1 MELDR
6 TTTEEGVYPIV
17 LVSYLALCG
26 SYADSAQGE
35 AVKAYASYI
44 VSSEGQQAAAEA
56 AGSAPISDEL
66 SSEAQAAIDAIT
78 VG

>member
-6 TTTEEGVYPIV
+6 TTEESGVYPIV
-17 LVSYLALCG
+17 LISYLALCG
-26 SYADSAQGE
+26 SYADSAEGE

-44 VSSEGQQAAAEA
+44 ISEEGQQVGLEN

-66 SSEAQAAIDAIT
+66 RTEAQAAIDGIT